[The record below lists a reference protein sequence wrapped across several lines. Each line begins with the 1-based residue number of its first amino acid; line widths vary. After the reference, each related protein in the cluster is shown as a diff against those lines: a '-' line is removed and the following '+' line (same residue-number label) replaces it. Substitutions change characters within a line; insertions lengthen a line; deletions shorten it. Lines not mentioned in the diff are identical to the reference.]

1 MERTGCDRD
10 SGQEEIKKKEE
21 EKIKRPP
28 SDAGFTMI
36 EMMAVLMAIAFLT
49 WLLAPKIQGFLGG
62 SKVAATEE
70 SIQGLIDAAHS
81 YAATNGALYTGLAAH
96 FSAGYSATTNPDIPT
111 NYTPSGS
118 PNPFGGSDTISETG
132 PLSFVVTAPLIPV
145 SSCNQL
151 VNHFLSEGSPSCSG
165 GTFTFTGQ

>member
-1 MERTGCDRD
+1 MERADEERD

-21 EKIKRPP
+21 RKKRPP
-28 SDAGFTMI
+28 ADSGFTMI

-81 YAATNGALYTGLAAH
+81 YAATNGALYTGLSAH
-96 FSAGYSATTNPDIPT
+96 FSTGYSATTTPDIPT
-111 NYTPSGS
+111 NYTSSGS
-118 PNPFGGSDTISETG
+118 PNPFGGSGTVSETG
-132 PLSFVVTAPLIPV
+132 PLSFVVTETMIPAG
-145 SSCNQL
+145 SCSQL
-151 VNHFLSEGSPSCSG
+151 ANHFLSEGAPSCSG

>member
-1 MERTGCDRD
+1 MARADEEQD
-10 SGQEEIKKKEE
+10 SGQEKKNKGNE
-21 EKIKRPP
+21 RPP
-28 SDAGFTMI
+28 SEAGFTMI

-81 YAATNGALYTGLAAH
+81 FAATNGALYTGLSAH
-96 FSAGYSATTNPDIPT
+96 FSSGYNATTTPDIPT
-111 NYTPSGS
+111 NYTSSGS
-118 PNPFGGSDTISETG
+118 PNPFGGSGTVSETG
-132 PLSFVVTAPLIPV
+132 PLSFVVTETMIPAG
-145 SSCNQL
+145 SCSQL
-151 VNHFLSEGSPSCSG
+151 ANHFLSEGSPSCSG

>member
-1 MERTGCDRD
+1 MAQSGGEQE
-10 SGQEEIKKKEE
+10 SGQKEE
-21 EKIKRPP
+21 KNKGKGRHP

-81 YAATNGALYTGLAAH
+81 FAATNGALYTGLSAH
-96 FSAGYSATTNPDIPT
+96 FSTGYSATTTPDIPT
-111 NYTPSGS
+111 NYTSSGS
-118 PNPFGGSDTISETG
+118 PNPFGGSGTVSESG
-132 PLSFVVTAPLIPV
+132 PLSFIVTETAIPAGA
-145 SSCNQL
+145 CNQL
-151 VNHFLSEGSPSCSG
+151 VNHFLSEGTPSCSG
-165 GTFTFTGQ
+165 STFTFAGQ